1 MADTIKKF
9 LESETNIITF
19 TTGGT
24 TAKQKTV
31 TKSAKNMIDESN
43 DIFEALKLPKGLEFI
58 TTTTPEHLFGYTFY
72 CVLPTLHGYKR
83 KPERINYPEDLKI
96 KNALLVTTPSFLE
109 SMRKFD
115 CTPEVCPEIIITAG
129 AKLEKKTFEYAK
141 KISNRVIEIYGSTE
155 TGVIAYRENPDDEM
169 KLFKGIEIL
178 SLEDDKVKI
187 SSKYSSNGFDILD
200 DKIEVKG
207 DRIKFLQRS
216 GRTLKIQEKRVN
228 AEEIESEIKS
238 HKFVDECYTLE
249 HDGKL
254 AALVVMNNKGINFVV
269 ENSTL
274 DLIKDLK
281 KRLNKKFEIV
291 PQRWR
296 FTDEIPRKENG
307 KIDRKKIEEVFNLNL
322 SFPLMISREY
332 DMLYAQFEM
341 RFLKTSNFF
350 QGHFEG
356 FPVLPGVVQLY
367 FASYFIKDAFG
378 IDCHCGQLRKIKF
391 TNIIRPDGIVYLRL
405 EKVKNGVSYT
415 FYGDDATY
423 SSGLLPLT
431 NYL

>member
-1 MADTIKKF
+1 M
-9 LESETNIITF
+9 
-19 TTGGT
+19 
-24 TAKQKTV
+24 
-31 TKSAKNMIDESN
+31 
-43 DIFEALKLPKGLEFI
+43 
-58 TTTTPEHLFGYTFY
+58 
-72 CVLPTLHGYKR
+72 
-83 KPERINYPEDLKI
+83 
-96 KNALLVTTPSFLE
+96 
-109 SMRKFD
+109 
-115 CTPEVCPEIIITAG
+115 
-129 AKLEKKTFEYAK
+129 
-141 KISNRVIEIYGSTE
+141 
-155 TGVIAYRENPDDEM
+155 
-169 KLFKGIEIL
+169 
-178 SLEDDKVKI
+178 
-187 SSKYSSNGFDILD
+187 
-200 DKIEVKG
+200 
-207 DRIKFLQRS
+207 
-216 GRTLKIQEKRVN
+216 
-228 AEEIESEIKS
+228 
-238 HKFVDECYTLE
+238 DECYTLE

-281 KRLNKKFEIV
+281 NRLNKKFEIV